1 MKVRV
6 VTPSMALKKIR
17 VKLSRR
23 VVQDLKKVSKLSSV
37 KQWEYAG
44 NVKYMGDGLFSK
56 PSKVTSEKRNRVDID
71 DITKVWYSEIS
82 YHTHP
87 GIGYNEDVTSQS
99 TPIFAT
105 LPSNADFE
113 AYIKGFP
120 EMQVNIICD
129 SHGYYVIDILQ
140 STYEFAL
147 PLPASINVYMRN
159 LRSTP
164 FMRICAF
171 SDDGLEY
178 FHTTTK
184 NWKRQINEN
193 VNKDLMNL
201 YGVSIMYYTYE
212 EEPPE
217 ITLYQGIDVA

>member
-1 MKVRV
+1 MKVKV
-6 VTPSMALKKIR
+6 VTPSMAIKKTR

-23 VVQDLKKVSKLSSV
+23 VVQDLKEVSKLSSV

-44 NVKYMGDGLFSK
+44 NVKYMGEGLFSK
-56 PSKVTSEKRNRVDID
+56 PSKVTSEKRNCVDTD

-87 GIGYNEDVTSQS
+87 GIGYNEDATCQS
-99 TPIFAT
+99 TPIFTT

-129 SHGYYVIDILQ
+129 SHGYYVIDIIQ
-140 STYEFAL
+140 SAYDFAL
-147 PLPASINVYMRN
+147 PLPASVNTYMRN

-178 FHTTTK
+178 FHTTVK

-193 VNKDLMNL
+193 VNKDLMKL

>member
-1 MKVRV
+1 
-6 VTPSMALKKIR
+6 MAIKRTR

-23 VVQDLKKVSKLSSV
+23 VVQDLKEVSKLSSV

-56 PSKVTSEKRNRVDID
+56 PSKVTSEKRNCVDID

-87 GIGYNEDVTSQS
+87 GIGYNEDVTCQS

-105 LPSNADFE
+105 LPSNSDFE

-140 STYEFAL
+140 SSYDFAL
-147 PLPASINVYMRN
+147 PLPASVNV
-159 LRSTP
+159 
-164 FMRICAF
+164 
-171 SDDGLEY
+171 
-178 FHTTTK
+178 
-184 NWKRQINEN
+184 
-193 VNKDLMNL
+193 
-201 YGVSIMYYTYE
+201 
-212 EEPPE
+212 
-217 ITLYQGIDVA
+217 

>member
-1 MKVRV
+1 MKVNIL
-6 VTPSMALKKIR
+6 TPSMAIKKTH

-23 VVQDLKKVSKLSSV
+23 VVQDLKEVSKLSSV

-44 NVKYMGDGLFSK
+44 NVKYMGNNVFSK
-56 PSKVTSEKRNRVDID
+56 PSIVTSKKRNCVDID

-87 GIGYNEDVTSQS
+87 GIGHSEDVTCQS

-140 STYEFAL
+140 STYDFAL
-147 PLPASINVYMRN
+147 PLPASINMYMRN

-164 FMRICAF
+164 FMRICVF

-178 FHTTTK
+178 FQTTMK

>member
-1 MKVRV
+1 MKVNAL
-6 VTPSMALKKIR
+6 TPSMAIKKTR

-23 VVQDLKKVSKLSSV
+23 VVQDLKEVSKLSSV

-44 NVKYMGDGLFSK
+44 NVKYMGNNVFSK
-56 PSKVTSEKRNRVDID
+56 PSIVTSKKRNCVDID

-87 GIGYNEDVTSQS
+87 GIGYSEDVTCQS

-140 STYEFAL
+140 SAYDFAL
-147 PLPASINVYMRN
+147 PLPASIKLYMRN

-164 FMRICAF
+164 FMRICVF

-178 FHTTTK
+178 FQTTMK

>member
-1 MKVRV
+1 MKVKV
-6 VTPSMALKKIR
+6 MTPSMAIKKTR

-23 VVQDLKKVSKLSSV
+23 VIQDLKEVSKLSSV

-44 NVKYMGDGLFSK
+44 NVKYMGKGLFSK
-56 PSKVTSEKRNRVDID
+56 PSKVTSKKRNCVDID
-71 DITKVWYSEIS
+71 EIVQVWYSEIS

-87 GIGYNEDVTSQS
+87 GIGYNEDVTCQS
-99 TPIFAT
+99 TPIFTT

-120 EMQVNIICD
+120 QMQVNIICD
-129 SHGYYVIDILQ
+129 SHGYYVIDVLR
-140 STYEFAL
+140 STYDFTL
-147 PLPASINVYMRN
+147 PLPTSINAYMRN

-178 FHTTTK
+178 FHTTVK
-184 NWKRQINEN
+184 NWKQQINEN
-193 VNKDLMNL
+193 VGKDLMKL
-201 YGVSIMYYTYE
+201 YGISIMYYTYD

-217 ITLYQGIDVA
+217 ITIYQGKDVV

>member
-1 MKVRV
+1 MKVKV
-6 VTPSMALKKIR
+6 VTPSMAIKKTR

-23 VVQDLKKVSKLSSV
+23 VVQDLKEVSKLSSV

-44 NVKYMGDGLFSK
+44 NVKYMGNDVFSK
-56 PSKVTSEKRNRVDID
+56 PSIVTSKKRNCVDID

-87 GIGYNEDVTSQS
+87 GIGYNEDVTCQS

-140 STYEFAL
+140 STYDFAL
-147 PLPASINVYMRN
+147 PLPASVNTYMRN

-171 SDDGLEY
+171 SDEGLEY
-178 FHTTTK
+178 FQTTMK

>member
-1 MKVRV
+1 MKVKNISPFVSIKKVRV
-6 VTPSMALKKIR
+6 
-17 VKLSRR
+17 KLPRR
-23 VVQDLKKVSKLSSV
+23 VVRDLKEISKLSSN

-44 NVKYMGDGLFSK
+44 NIKYMGGGIFSK
-56 PSKVTSEKRNRVDID
+56 PSKVTSESRSCVHTDE
-71 DITKVWYSEIS
+71 ITRVWYSEIS

-87 GIGYNEDVTSQS
+87 GIGYNEDVTCQS
-99 TPIFAT
+99 TPIFTT

-129 SHGYYVIDILQ
+129 SHGYYVIDILH
-140 STYEFAL
+140 STYNLAL
-147 PLPASINVYMRN
+147 PLPISINAYMRN

-178 FHTTTK
+178 FHTTMK
-184 NWKRQINEN
+184 NWKREINEN
-193 VNKDLMNL
+193 VNKDLMKL
-201 YGVSIMYYTYE
+201 YGVSIMYYTYDE
-212 EEPPE
+212 DPPE
-217 ITLYQGIDVA
+217 ITMYQGIDVA

>member
-1 MKVRV
+1 MKVNIL
-6 VTPSMALKKIR
+6 TPSMAIKKTH

-23 VVQDLKKVSKLSSV
+23 VVQDLKEVSKLSSV

-44 NVKYMGDGLFSK
+44 NVKYMGNNVFSK
-56 PSKVTSEKRNRVDID
+56 PSIVTSKKRNCVDID

-87 GIGYNEDVTSQS
+87 GIGYSEDVTYQG

-140 STYEFAL
+140 STYDFAL
-147 PLPASINVYMRN
+147 PLPASINMYMRN

-164 FMRICAF
+164 FMRICVF

-178 FHTTTK
+178 FQTTMK